1 MIFTRKNLCWSLFLI
16 TLQAWGLQQRCF
28 PVNNA
33 QFLRTAFSIKS
44 KIFREISASKCQGQ
58 HATNL
63 NRYGGLCLKLKQKS
77 TVGFPMEVCKI
88 LEQLVSRII
97 LGGCFWKESRGGEG
111 HAVTLVVSSFHF
123 FQGSDLFIKQWS
135 YVLSLQIFT

>member
-1 MIFTRKNLCWSLFLI
+1 M
-16 TLQAWGLQQRCF
+16 QAWGLQQRCF

-44 KIFREISASKCQGQ
+44 KIFREITASKCQGQ

-63 NRYGGLCLKLKQKS
+63 NRYGGLCPETK
-77 TVGFPMEVCKI
+77 TEIHCGFSNGSLQNFRAASFENNF
-88 LEQLVSRII
+88 
-97 LGGCFWKESRGGEG
+97 GGCFWKESRGGEG
-111 HAVTLVVSSFHF
+111 HAVTLVVSGFHF